1 MASDGLDIRAKQI
14 FSTGEA
20 AKICNVSQQ
29 TIIRC
34 FDSGELE
41 GFRVPGSR
49 FRRIPREALLRFMQ
63 NHGMV
68 TTAIDDD
75 CTRILIIDDD
85 DRITK
90 PLIDLLEHDARFD
103 VKSASTGFQAGVLT
117 EQFKPQLMVL
127 NVKVADVDAT
137 QIVPPDPAR
146 PRR

>member
-1 MASDGLDIRAKQI
+1 
-14 FSTGEA
+14 
-20 AKICNVSQQ
+20 
-29 TIIRC
+29 
-34 FDSGELE
+34 
-41 GFRVPGSR
+41 
-49 FRRIPREALLRFMQ
+49 MQ